1 MDIEIVQPV
10 EIQIE
15 LEAPYG
21 IGATQAGLAAGP
33 PGTTPHI
40 GANGNWFI
48 GEEDTGVS
56 AGGEP
61 LFEIDGDNV
70 APAEDRKIEA
80 QHLTGTLAGGL
91 FHP

>member
-1 MDIEIVQPV
+1 MLKPKIKIEAP
-10 EIQIE
+10 IE
-15 LEAPYG
+15 L
-21 IGATQAGLAAGP
+21 QAVQSGLAVGP
-33 PGTTPHI
+33 RGHTPYI
-40 GANGNWFI
+40 GENGNWWI
-48 GEEDTGVS
+48 DEEDTGVS